1 MVCDSAV
8 VLDIQCRGGS
18 RVVQVIS
25 RNHSN
30 VSKPAFVISQVL
42 YCVQEIRYPSCFVVK
57 QRKKRRNSLFPRS
70 HGKPSPSRAN
80 STSRY
85 FREQRQKIRW
95 HDRRKFVPSGWDWMV
110 YVFCHKSLKTHFN
123 WPETLTLSC
132 EQLKVGCDWL
142 FRPQTTV
149 ETTDNRI

>member
-123 WPETLTLSC
+123 WPETLTLQQC
-132 EQLKVGCDWL
+132 TFIG
-142 FRPQTTV
+142 
-149 ETTDNRI
+149 